1 MSLTFPGRA
10 VRRAVRRAGRPVLP
24 RAVAAA
30 VCLFLLAGCGAGAT
44 RTPAP
49 AGTDGAA
56 PTALPAGQG
65 SPEPDGVFPRTVTH
79 ETGTTTIPAEPRRV
93 VVISTGQLDGLLSLG
108 VVPVGSTR
116 AEAATMVP
124 EYLTTAFPRHRAALA
139 AMADLGLRTDPA
151 IEAVAAARPDLILAN
166 VAGAQEVASRL
177 SAIAPTVM
185 TRGNGVNWKTDLLLI
200 GHALGRAGAAQALVD
215 DLAGRARA
223 VGEQAGPVEVSLL
236 RIQPTRVRVFGI
248 GSFPGSLLADAGIT
262 RPPSQRFPAT
272 SEDLSAEELG
282 RADAGWI
289 FYGVQGAAPDA
300 PPPALLTEGIGAS
313 LGAVRD
319 RHTTAVDDD
328 TWFLNAGPQAARVV
342 LDDLAAALGT
352 G

>member
-1 MSLTFPGRA
+1 MRLTFPVRVVVRA
-10 VRRAVRRAGRPVLP
+10 V
-24 RAVAAA
+24 VAAL
-30 VCLFLLAGCGAGAT
+30 CLVLLAGCGAGAT
-44 RTPAP
+44 ETPAP
-49 AGTDGAA
+49 AGGDGAA

-79 ETGTTTIPAEPRRV
+79 EMGTTTIPAEPRRI

-116 AEAATMVP
+116 ADQATMVP
-124 EYLTTAFPRHRAALA
+124 GYLTAAFPQYRAGLA
-139 AMADLGLRTDPA
+139 AMADVGLRTDPA

-166 VAGAQEVASRL
+166 VAGAKDFYPQL

-185 TRGNGVNWKTDLLLI
+185 TRGNGVNWKTDLLLV
-200 GHALGRAGAAQALVD
+200 GSALGRAGAAQALVD

-223 VGEQAGPVEVSLL
+223 VGARAGSVEVSLL
-236 RIQPTRVRVFGI
+236 RIQSTRVRVFGV
-248 GSFPGSLLADAGIT
+248 GSFPGSLLADAGIA
-262 RPPSQRFPAT
+262 RPESQRFAAT
-272 SEDLSAEELG
+272 SRDLSTEELG
-282 RADAGWI
+282 RADGGWI
-289 FYGVQGAAPDA
+289 FYGVQGAAPGA
-300 PPPALLTEGIGAS
+300 APPALLTEGVGAS

>member
-1 MSLTFPGRA
+1 MRLTFPARA
-10 VRRAVRRAGRPVLP
+10 VVRVP
-24 RAVAAA
+24 VAAL
-30 VCLFLLAGCGAGAT
+30 CLVLLAACGAGAT
-44 RTPAP
+44 ETPVP
-49 AGTDGAA
+49 AGGAGPA

-79 ETGTTTIPAEPRRV
+79 ERGTTTIPAEPRRI

-124 EYLTTAFPRHRAALA
+124 AYLTAAFPQHRAALA
-139 AMADLGLRTDPA
+139 AMADVGLRTDPA

-166 VAGAQEVASRL
+166 VAGAADFHPRL

-185 TRGNGVNWKTDLLLI
+185 TRGNGVNWRTDLLLV
-200 GHALGRAGAAQALVD
+200 GSALGRAGAAQALVD

-223 VGEQAGPVEVSLL
+223 VGARAGSVEVSLL
-236 RIQPTRVRVFGI
+236 RIQPSRVRVFGV
-248 GSFPGSLLADAGIT
+248 GSFPGSLLADAGIA
-262 RPPSQRFPAT
+262 RPQSQRFAAT
-272 SEDLSAEELG
+272 SRDLSTEELG
-282 RADAGWI
+282 LADGGRI
-289 FYGVQGAAPDA
+289 VYGVQGAAPGA
-300 PPPALLTEGIGAS
+300 PPPALLTEGVGAS
-313 LGAVRD
+313 LGAVRN
-319 RHTTAVDDD
+319 RRITAVDDD